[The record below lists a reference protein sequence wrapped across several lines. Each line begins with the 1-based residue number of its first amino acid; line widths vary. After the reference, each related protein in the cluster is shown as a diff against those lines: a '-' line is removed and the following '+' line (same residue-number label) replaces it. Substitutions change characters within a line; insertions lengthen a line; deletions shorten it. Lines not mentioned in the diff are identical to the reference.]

1 MSSAAC
7 GIEII
12 FAFLVDG
19 VEDSGREL
27 TEYDSQRKTCFTD
40 QEMGAVRGDR
50 ILELMMVGASCLFI
64 LTC

>member
-1 MSSAAC
+1 LSPAAC

-27 TEYDSQRKTCFTD
+27 AEYDSRRKTGFAD
-40 QEMGAVRGDR
+40 EEMGAARGGR
-50 ILELMMVGASCLFI
+50 ILELMLVRASCFLPW
-64 LTC
+64 TC